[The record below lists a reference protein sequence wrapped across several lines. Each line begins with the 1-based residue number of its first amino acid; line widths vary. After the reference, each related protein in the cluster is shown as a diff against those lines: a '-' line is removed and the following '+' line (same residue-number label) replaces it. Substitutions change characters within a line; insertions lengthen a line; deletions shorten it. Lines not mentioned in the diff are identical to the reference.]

1 METGQQRQP
10 ILGVTGPQIFSGAM
24 ASVTAAVVASYFGIA
39 GTLVGAAIT
48 SVVATIG
55 GALYRQSIEQAQA
68 RVVLRR
74 NPKTGEV
81 QKEVVAPAEPRPKRS
96 LPWGPII
103 AAIVLVFALALGAV
117 TAVEVA
123 ARKPIASL
131 LGRAEPDSG
140 RTSLGVAV
148 REVSEPASQVEPTPE
163 ATIVPGIAGSPT
175 IAPLGVPTLPATAPT
190 ETSVPGALVTPTA
203 PARIPTNAP
212 SSAPSAAPRQ
222 PTAAPTVPAAPGRPA
237 GTPAAP

>member
-10 ILGVTGPQIFSGAM
+10 SLGVTGPQIFSGAL
-24 ASVTAAVVASYFGIA
+24 ASVTAAVIASYFGIA
-39 GTLVGAAIT
+39 GTLIGAAIT
-48 SVVATIG
+48 SIVATVG

-81 QKEVVAPAEPRPKRS
+81 QKEVVAPEESRSKRR

-103 AAIVLVFALALGAV
+103 ATIVLVFALSLGAV

-123 ARKPIASL
+123 ARRPIASL
-131 LGRAEPDSG
+131 IGRAEPDSG

-148 REVSEPASQVEPTPE
+148 REVSDPIPQMEPTPE
-163 ATIVPGIAGSPT
+163 ATSVPGVGGSPT
-175 IAPLGVPTLPATAPT
+175 IALPGVPPPPAVDPT
-190 ETSVPGALVTPTA
+190 ETALPGSPVTPTA
-203 PARIPTNAP
+203 PARVPTNGP
-212 SSAPSAAPRQ
+212 SSEPSAAPRQ
-222 PTAAPTVPAAPGRPA
+222 PTAAPTVPGAPAPPA
-237 GTPAAP
+237 GTPIAP